1 MLERRDSIL
10 LLIGTVVALNTTMI
24 AFNSY
29 RLTIM
34 RIEQGLDRFDDQ
46 ILLGDVKALKDWRQL
61 TQSNRF
67 TSEHGAQLRN
77 DMDINVGALVQ
88 RIEALERERNDRK

>member
-34 RIEQGLDRFDDQ
+34 QIEQGLDRFDDQ
-46 ILLGDVKALKDWRQL
+46 ILLGDIKALKDWRQL